1 MTVTTA
7 LQALLLFELK
17 HFLCD
22 FVLQTKWQVDAKKRY
37 GAAGGVLHAG
47 LHGLTSLPALL
58 VLTATPALLIA
69 IPLFEFALHYHIDW
83 AKARIDTT
91 AGWTVADQAYWM
103 IFGLDQ
109 LLHQLTYLGFVAAFA
124 YAF

>member
-1 MTVTTA
+1 MTATTA
-7 LQALLLFELK
+7 LVALLLFEAK

-37 GAAGGVLHAG
+37 GAAGGLLHAG
-47 LHGLTSLPALL
+47 LHAVLSLPALL
-58 VLTATPALLIA
+58 VLTAAPAVIIA
-69 IPLFEFALHYHIDW
+69 ISLFEFALHYHIDW
-83 AKARIDTT
+83 GKARIDTA

-109 LLHQLTYLGFVAAFA
+109 LLHQLTYLGIVAAFV
-124 YAF
+124 YAP